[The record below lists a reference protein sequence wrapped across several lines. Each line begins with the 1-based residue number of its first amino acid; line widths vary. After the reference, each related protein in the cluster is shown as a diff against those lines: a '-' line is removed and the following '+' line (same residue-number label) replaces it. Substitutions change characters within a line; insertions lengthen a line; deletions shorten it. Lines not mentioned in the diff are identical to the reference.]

1 LELALGIVL
10 IALAVLSLQAALGL
24 VFDPRY
30 RDFPFAPL
38 TGAVMPFLFLAKWKP
53 RPRVPAAELAMAV
66 LVMGAAIYIVLNEG
80 FANRQACWFAA
91 GLTALAL
98 ILVRGPAAP
107 G

>member
-1 LELALGIVL
+1 LDFALGIVL

-38 TGAVMPFLFLAKWKP
+38 TGAVMPFLFVANWKW
-53 RPRVPAAELAMAV
+53 RPQVPAAELAMAV

-80 FANRQACWFAA
+80 FANWQAFWFAA

-98 ILVRGPAAP
+98 ILVRVPAAP

>member
-1 LELALGIVL
+1 
-10 IALAVLSLQAALGL
+10 
-24 VFDPRY
+24 
-30 RDFPFAPL
+30 
-38 TGAVMPFLFLAKWKP
+38 MPFLFLAKWRP

-80 FANRQACWFAA
+80 FANWQACWFAA

-98 ILVRGPAAP
+98 TLVRVPAAP